1 MGNWPVEICVICR
14 MRYWLAIGLFLGCVA
29 IAEAQ
34 AVRLLLTDCE
44 QADTLE
50 NRMFSDSTTAA
61 RWLRSRQ
68 LAAWSKGQLGH
79 ALVKKVSAANTWT
92 YCEAVGDV
100 YQWGNVSL
108 DVPEGWRLPGS
119 KSLKRLP
126 GKTFDAN
133 ALEADLQQWL
143 VLAENSGH
151 PFARWQLEDIQLEG
165 ERIHAKLTFSPGRAV
180 LLDSLRLG
188 GDLPLKPWVLARYL
202 QWQEG
207 AAYDQRTVAQ
217 INRRLAALNYAGR
230 IETSQLFFY
239 NNKAALNLL
248 VGKRSVSS
256 FDGMLGVFPGTGTDG
271 RLLVTGDL
279 NLLLWSAL
287 KRGERLSFNWRSLQ
301 AGTQDLRAGV
311 RWPFLFRSPVG
322 IDSDFRLFRRDSS
335 FLEVQALAGLEY
347 TFGPGHYLKGFWQQ
361 RNYRQ
366 LTPNVGGLVGNG
378 STNGQVYG
386 LEYGIQQLDKAYN
399 PYRGWSLVA
408 GAGAGQR
415 NVRQQGAETVNQNFP
430 LYQFQLDLQAFMPW
444 RKRWQSH
451 VAVYGKGMFS
461 RQFLPNESFRIG
473 GFRTLKGFD
482 EESLNATAYLLWN
495 AEQRFLLDPD
505 SWLYL
510 FANGGWLQQQWVTG
524 NFTDRPIGFG
534 AGLTFQNK
542 NGIFSVAYALGTNST
557 QALQFRN
564 TKVHLGYRY
573 LL

>member
-1 MGNWPVEICVICR
+1 
-14 MRYWLAIGLFLGCVA
+14 MRCWLAIGLLLICVSA
-29 IAEAQ
+29 SDAQ
-34 AVRLLLTDCE
+34 PQRLLVTACDKG
-44 QADTLE
+44 DTLE
-50 NRMFSDSTTAA
+50 NRIFPDSIAIA
-61 RWLRSRQ
+61 RWLSDRQ
-68 LAAWSKGQLGH
+68 LAAWSKGQL
-79 ALVKKVSAANTWT
+79 AYVLVQLTADSTGRT
-92 YCEAVGDV
+92 YCEDAGAT
-100 YQWGNVSL
+100 YQWGEVSL
-108 DVPEGWRLPGS
+108 CIPDSWRLSGS
-119 KSLKRLP
+119 KNLRRLS
-126 GKTFDAN
+126 GKTIDAP
-133 ALEADLQQWL
+133 ALESDLRQWL

-151 PFARWQLEDIQLEG
+151 PFARWQLEKVQLKG
-165 ERIHAKLTFSPGRAV
+165 EHLDAKIVFYPGRAV
-180 LLDSLRLG
+180 QLDSLRLG

-207 AAYDQRTVAQ
+207 ASYDQRTVTQ
-217 INRRLAALNYAGR
+217 INRRLAALPYAGR

-248 VGKRSVSS
+248 VGKRAVSS
-256 FDGMLGVFPGTGTDG
+256 FDGMLGVFPGTGTNG

-366 LTPNVGGLVGNG
+366 LAPNVGGLLGNG

-415 NVRQQGAETVNQNFP
+415 SVQQQGADASTQNFP
-430 LYQFQLDLQAFMPW
+430 LYQFQLDAQAFVPW

-451 VAVYGKGMFS
+451 VAINGKGMFS

-495 AEQRFLLDPD
+495 AEQRFLLDAD
-505 SWLYL
+505 SWLYV

-524 NFTDRPIGFG
+524 NFNDRPIGFG
-534 AGLTFQNK
+534 AGLTFQNRS
-542 NGIFSVAYALGTNST
+542 GIFNVAYALGTNST

>member
-1 MGNWPVEICVICR
+1 
-14 MRYWLAIGLFLGCVA
+14 MRCWLAIWFFLGCVSVSY
-29 IAEAQ
+29 AQ
-34 AVRLLLTDCE
+34 PLRLLITACDSK
-44 QADTLE
+44 DTLE
-50 NRMFSDSTTAA
+50 NRIFADSLAA
-61 RWLRSRQ
+61 GRWLSDRQ
-68 LAAWSKGQLGH
+68 LAAWSKGQLSY
-79 ALVKKVSAANTWT
+79 ALVELASDSTGRT
-92 YCEAVGDV
+92 FCEDAGVT
-100 YQWGNVSL
+100 YQWGNISMEI
-108 DVPEGWRLPGS
+108 PERWRLPGS
-119 KSLKRLP
+119 KSLKRLS
-126 GKTFDAN
+126 GKTINAP
-133 ALEADLQQWL
+133 ALESDLRQWL

-151 PFARWQLEDIQLEG
+151 PFARWQLEEVQLAA
-165 ERIHAKLTFSPGRAV
+165 ERVDAKIVFYPGRAV

-207 AAYDQRTVAQ
+207 APYDQRTVAQ

-248 VGKRSVSS
+248 VGKRPVSS
-256 FDGMLGVFPGTGTDG
+256 FDGMLGVFPGTGTNG

-366 LTPNVGGLVGNG
+366 LAPNPGGLVGNG

-415 NVRQQGAETVNQNFP
+415 SVQQQGADASTQNFP
-430 LYQFQLDLQAFMPW
+430 LYQFQLDAQAFVPW

-461 RQFLPNESFRIG
+461 QSFLPNESFRLG

-495 AEQRFLLDPD
+495 AEQRFLLDAD
-505 SWLYL
+505 SWLYV

-524 NFTDRPIGFG
+524 NFSDRPIGFG
-534 AGLTFQNK
+534 AGLTFQNRS
-542 NGIFSVAYALGTNST
+542 GIFSVAYALGTNST

>member
-1 MGNWPVEICVICR
+1 MHF
-14 MRYWLAIGLFLGCVA
+14 WLAIGLIFGSISVA
-29 IAEAQ
+29 NAQ
-34 AVRLLLTDCE
+34 ALRLLLLTCE
-44 QADTLE
+44 ASDTLE
-50 NRMFSDSTTAA
+50 NRLFTDSLAA
-61 RWLRSRQ
+61 QRWLTERQ
-68 LAAWSKGQLGH
+68 LAAWSKGQLSH
-79 ALVKKVSAANTWT
+79 ALVRTASDSLRWT
-92 YCEAVGDV
+92 FCEELGTTYA
-100 YQWGNVSL
+100 WGILSQGI
-108 DVPEGWRLPGS
+108 PEGWRLPGT
-119 KSLKRLP
+119 KYLQRLP
-126 GKTFDAN
+126 GKPIDAP
-133 ALEADLQQWL
+133 ALEADLRRWL
-143 VLAENSGH
+143 IFAENNGH
-151 PFARWQLEDIQLEG
+151 PFARWQLEEVEVEAQ
-165 ERIHAKLTFSPGRAV
+165 RINAKLMFYPGRQV
-180 LLDSLRLG
+180 VLDSLRLG
-188 GDLPLKPWVLARYL
+188 GELPLKPWVLARYL
-202 QWQEG
+202 QWQIG
-207 AAYDQRTVAQ
+207 AAYDQRTVVQ
-217 INRRLAALNYAGR
+217 INRRLAALPYAGR

-248 VGKRSVSS
+248 VGKRQVSS

-279 NLLLWSAL
+279 NLLLWSAF
-287 KRGERLSFNWRSLQ
+287 KRGERLAFNWRSLQ

-366 LTPNVGGLVGNG
+366 LAPNVGGFAVNGN
-378 STNGQVYG
+378 TNGQLYG
-386 LEYGIQQLDKAYN
+386 LEYAYQQLDKAYN
-399 PYRGWSLVA
+399 PYRGWSMLLS
-408 GAGAGQR
+408 AGAGQR
-415 NVRQQGAETVNQNFP
+415 SLRQQAVDSFNQTYA
-430 LYQFQLDLQAFMPW
+430 LYQLQLDLQVFVPW

-451 VAVYGKGMFS
+451 AAVQGKGMFS
-461 RQFLPNESFRIG
+461 QAFLPNESFRIG

-482 EESLNATAYLLWN
+482 EESLQATAYLIWN
-495 AEQRFLLDPD
+495 AEQRFLLDAD

-524 NFTDRPIGFG
+524 NFTDNPLGFG

-542 NGIFSVAYALGTNST
+542 SGIFNVAYALGTNNT

>member
-1 MGNWPVEICVICR
+1 MHF
-14 MRYWLAIGLFLGCVA
+14 WLVIGLILGGISVA
-29 IAEAQ
+29 NAQ
-34 AVRLLLTDCE
+34 ALRLVLTAC
-44 QADTLE
+44 QSTDTLE
-50 NRMFSDSTTAA
+50 NRIFPDSLSAQ
-61 RWLRSRQ
+61 RWLHDRQ
-68 LAAWSKGQLGH
+68 LTAWSKGQLSY
-79 ALVKKVSAANTWT
+79 ALVRTAADSTIWC
-92 YCEAVGDV
+92 YCEEAGAT
-100 YQWGNVSL
+100 YKWGKLSRQIP
-108 DVPEGWRLPGS
+108 DGWRLPGA
-119 KSLKRLP
+119 KGVDRLP
-126 GKTFDAN
+126 GKTIDAP
-133 ALEADLQQWL
+133 ALEADLKQWL
-143 VLAENSGH
+143 EFAENCGH
-151 PFARWQLEDIQLEG
+151 PFARWQLEEVQVEG
-165 ERIHAKLTFSPGRAV
+165 LLINAKLTFYPGRQV

-188 GDLPLKPWVLARYL
+188 GELPLKPWVLARYL

-207 AAYDQRTVAQ
+207 AVYDQRMVVQ

-248 VGKRSVSS
+248 VGKRPVSS
-256 FDGMLGVFPGTGTDG
+256 FDGMLGVFPGTGTNG

-361 RNYRQ
+361 RSYRQ
-366 LTPNVGGLVGNG
+366 LTPNTGGLPVNG
-378 STNGQVYG
+378 SAIGQVYG
-386 LEYGIQQLDKAYN
+386 LEYSLQQLDKAYN

-415 NVRQQGAETVNQNFP
+415 SLQQPGAEAAAQTFP
-430 LYQFQLDLQAFMPW
+430 LYQFQLDLQAFVPW

-461 RQFLPNESFRIG
+461 QSFLPNESFRIG

-482 EESLNATAYLLWN
+482 EESLNATSYLIWN
-495 AEQRFLLDPD
+495 AEQRFLLDAD
-505 SWLYL
+505 SWLYV

-524 NFTDRPIGFG
+524 NFSDRPLGFG
-534 AGLTFQNK
+534 AGLTFQNRS
-542 NGIFSVAYALGTNST
+542 GIFSVAYALGTNNT